1 MQNEAFWLALLAS
14 AVVASVLAAL
24 TVRRRGGS
32 AASLRPPTDTP
43 ALNKIEMIKRYSE
56 QYGVS
61 MIEAK
66 EAVEAQLARDSDERP
81 IRPLKP
87 KR

>member
-1 MQNEAFWLALLAS
+1 MQNEAFWLGLLAL
-14 AVVASVLAAL
+14 AVVASVVAAL
-24 TVRRRGGS
+24 MVRRRGGS
-32 AASLRPPTDTP
+32 TASLRPPTNTP

-61 MIEAK
+61 MSEAK
-66 EAVEAQLARDSDERP
+66 EAVEAQLAREGDREP

-87 KR
+87 KG